1 MSYLNLSRWLRL
13 KGALASIGFLALT
26 TTAWA
31 ADPLSGLSAVGDGA
45 LGATNIGVRNSVLN
59 LSGVDQSANVDH
71 TKIVV
76 TGNGQANTGQIA
88 DNLVQNN
95 SGLTTFLANTGNNVS
110 VNNSTILNIFL
121 NPLPPAAP

>member
-1 MSYLNLSRWLRL
+1 MNLGLLVCSLV
-13 KGALASIGFLALT
+13 KPAAAEDVFGAFT
-26 TTAWA
+26 
-31 ADPLSGLSAVGDGA
+31 PVGEGA
-45 LGATNIGVRNSVLN
+45 LGTANIGIAHSIVS
-59 LSGVDQSANVDH
+59 LSGVQQSANVDH

-76 TGNGQANTGQIA
+76 TDNGQANTGQIA

-121 NPLPPAAP
+121 NPPSQP